1 MAVQFMVF
9 RRLPCRK
16 VERVRNDRGKGRH
29 TMNLKIIPLNVVEEK
44 VYPQLF
50 PPDGDY
56 VAWIRDNNPDYPEF
70 EARNVKLFLF
80 HSKELPLKENETL
93 RGSLFVPER
102 YESLIREHIRKRD
115 GFGGYDI
122 VCLEVDMELILLY
135 TRKKVTIE
143 RKSKGHGKPTIYFHI
158 NLDDY
163 RFIKDWVEAGMPEPW
178 KVSVSEDPPKVVQ
191 GTTVPPTGNKP
202 EG

>member
-1 MAVQFMVF
+1 
-9 RRLPCRK
+9 
-16 VERVRNDRGKGRH
+16 
-29 TMNLKIIPLNVVEEK
+29 MNLKIIPLNVVEEK

-70 EARNVKLFLF
+70 EAGNVKLFF
-80 HSKELPLKENETL
+80 LPLKENETL
-93 RGSLFVPER
+93 PGALFVPER
-102 YESLIREHIRKRD
+102 YESLIREHIRRSD

-135 TRKKVTIE
+135 TRKKVAIE
-143 RKSKGHGKPTIYFHI
+143 RKSKGQGKPTIYFHI

-163 RFIKDWVEAGMPEPW
+163 RLIKDWIEAGMPEPW
-178 KVSVSEDPPKVVQ
+178 RVSVSGDPPKVVQ
-191 GTTVPPTGNKP
+191 GTTIPPAGHKP